1 MGGGG
6 GRIFLIDAPTSL
18 AVLRMVQA
26 HAGPVTALTATA
38 VGVVSGGGD
47 GAVKVWRKTPGKNEV
62 ELVHTYSFGGSLAT
76 AGAAAAAV
84 RGPGEASTAMAAI
97 MTGAPKRQS
106 ATALPKALRNTGPAD
121 RDAKVGGKKASA
133 GAAGPVR
140 AIALLH
146 AGGGGGGGGGGGE
159 GGGEGGEGGEGGG
172 TAWPVILVGTG
183 RCSIWELGD
192 TRGATEIL
200 AVP

>member
-1 MGGGG
+1 MGEPPPKSLSSVAFGGATFASPSGVPWGVTLVGGGG

-76 AGAAAAAV
+76 GGAAAAAV
-84 RGPGEASTAMAAI
+84 RGPGEARFGNGSDHDGRAEAAV
-97 MTGAPKRQS
+97 GHR
-106 ATALPKALRNTGPAD
+106 PAQ
-121 RDAKVGGKKASA
+121 
-133 GAAGPVR
+133 GAA
-140 AIALLH
+140 
-146 AGGGGGGGGGGGE
+146 
-159 GGGEGGEGGEGGG
+159 
-172 TAWPVILVGTG
+172 
-183 RCSIWELGD
+183 
-192 TRGATEIL
+192 
-200 AVP
+200 